1 MNKPAYQLVESRFRN
16 VFARY
21 ERQLSDEAR
30 QNVEHYVGVAEIEM
44 ACESFVLSV
53 IEEQIRLSPEA
64 RKELLQLSVALGL
77 DKESIFRADFWQK
90 AQAVL
95 SDQD

>member
-1 MNKPAYQLVESRFRN
+1 
-16 VFARY
+16 
-21 ERQLSDEAR
+21 
-30 QNVEHYVGVAEIEM
+30 M